1 MSQWDDNPTHMPRL
15 SKKHASEWGSKL
27 RVGKTQL
34 FFLWPMHWVLRFNAE
49 NPISVNKTM
58 VLFQLPSYV
67 FRPVIII
74 KGEKQ
79 IQLFPAGALDFRF

>member
-1 MSQWDDNPTHMPRL
+1 VGEQTKGGENPT
-15 SKKHASEWGSKL
+15 
-27 RVGKTQL
+27 
-34 FFLWPMHWVLRFNAE
+34 FFFWPMHWVLRFNAE
-49 NPISVNKTM
+49 NPKSVNKTM

-67 FRPVIII
+67 FWLVIII